1 MHNNVFHKIIFWRNG
16 HRCSGFD
23 ASGNSN
29 QFCKCIFI
37 DKKKLNKTKFLSF
50 RSIKMYKNNS
60 GKRPILG
67 NGFLGFDFL
76 ENVLQ
81 SARERFVFIMF
92 DVVMCFQ

>member
-1 MHNNVFHKIIFWRNG
+1 MDIDAQDSMHLGIRI
-16 HRCSGFD
+16 
-23 ASGNSN
+23 NSVSA
-29 QFCKCIFI
+29 FFI